1 MSTLPIIDPEAIQT
15 LRDLNPGDN
24 DEFLRD
30 ITGIFLEDTPLRIK
44 ELETSLEKG
53 DAPTFVRAAHTI
65 KGSSSNLGALALR
78 ATAERLE
85 YQSRTSGLVDVATD
99 IAALKNEFAV
109 LQVEL
114 QKIVQSA

>member
-44 ELETSLEKG
+44 ELEVSLEKG

-85 YQSRTSGLVDVATD
+85 YQSRKSGLVDVASD
-99 IAALKNEFAV
+99 IATLKLEFAA

-114 QKIVQSA
+114 QKILQPA